1 MFRGVITGCSAKE
14 EAFLPRW
21 WEHFSKYNTCPVTFV
36 DFGMSKEALT
46 FCKAHGNLIQSP
58 TKHSALSASP
68 YQETIWTDIH
78 CEIQENL
85 SPLFEMARCQAG
97 FAIVKDQTY
106 QTEVFSFLK
115 TSPILSEWPKWIDQ
129 LGEVEALSHLLEKK
143 KYDIT
148 FLSTKF
154 NWDAALGKNPQ
165 AIILTK
171 RSAA

>member
-36 DFGMSKEALT
+36 DFGMSDEALS
-46 FCKAHGNLIQSP
+46 FCKAHGHLMQSLS
-58 TKHSALSASP
+58 KHSALRATP

-85 SPLFEMARCQAG
+85 SPLFEMSRCEAG
-97 FAIVKDQTY
+97 FAIVKRDTY

-115 TSPILSEWPKWIDQ
+115 TQVRKEKVRHHFSFNKVQ
-129 LGEVEALSHLLEKK
+129 LGCRPRKK
-143 KYDIT
+143 SPSNHT
-148 FLSTKF
+148 H
-154 NWDAALGKNPQ
+154 
-165 AIILTK
+165 
-171 RSAA
+171 